1 MNVTNVNLLMNTNL
15 IEKEKKNIRFYGADS
30 VFDKKMEKNHDL
42 EIYFVKAKKLAKRLV
57 VCIL

>member
-15 IEKEKKNIRFYGADS
+15 IEKEKKNIRFYGAYY
-30 VFDKKMEKNHDL
+30 FFYKKMYKNNDL
-42 EIYFVKAKKLAKRLV
+42 EIYFFKPKKLAKRLV